1 MKVTSYRAGD
11 PGGFQFTAE
20 NQARAEQIIAHY
32 PEGRQASA
40 VIALLDLAQR
50 QNGNW
55 LSGEAVEYVANQLEM
70 APIRVHEVA
79 SFYTMFNLEPVG
91 RHFIQVCRTTP
102 CWLRG
107 SDDLTKTCLG
117 KLGTKLGQTTEDG
130 QFTVVE
136 VECLGACCNAPMVQI
151 NDLYYEDLTPERMA
165 QIIDDLAAGKDVPMG
180 SQAGRQ
186 GSAPQGGPRTLAEVP
201 AGRAGDGAA
210 AAPAADAGSG
220 KSAEPDGE
228 EEPAEEGEAPEQSRA
243 AEGEA

>member
-1 MKVTSYRAGD
+1 MKATSYRAGE
-11 PGGFQFTAE
+11 PGGFVFTAE
-20 NQARAEQIIAHY
+20 NQTRAKQIIARY

-55 LSGEAVEYVANQLEM
+55 LSGEAIEYVANELEM

-107 SDDLTKTCLG
+107 SDDLTGTCLG
-117 KLGTKLGQTTEDG
+117 KLGTKLGETTEDG
-130 QFTVVE
+130 AFTVVE
-136 VECLGACCNAPMVQI
+136 VECLGACANAPMVQI

-165 QIIDDLAAGKDVPMG
+165 QIIDDLRAGKEVPMG
-180 SQAGRQ
+180 SQIGRQ
-186 GSAPQGGPRTLAEVP
+186 GSAPDGGPRVP
-201 AGRAGDGAA
+201 SEAPAPKSAA
-210 AAPAADAGSG
+210 AAASP
-220 KSAEPDGE
+220 
-228 EEPAEEGEAPEQSRA
+228 
-243 AEGEA
+243 AEGER